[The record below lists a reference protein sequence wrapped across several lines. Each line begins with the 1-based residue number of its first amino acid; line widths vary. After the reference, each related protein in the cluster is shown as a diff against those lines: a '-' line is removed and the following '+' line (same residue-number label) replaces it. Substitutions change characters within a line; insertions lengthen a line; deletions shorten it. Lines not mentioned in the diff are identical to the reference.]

1 MLRLLLR
8 EEPAGCGHWSQAG
21 SLRCELRTAWLEA
34 VEDVQPLSP
43 GPGIP
48 LSSPEYRDQEAAARP
63 KSLLLNIGVLHLRE
77 QEEEKKDPANPRILS
92 VPREGTSPS

>member
-1 MLRLLLR
+1 M
-8 EEPAGCGHWSQAG
+8 
-21 SLRCELRTAWLEA
+21 RCELRTAWLGA

-43 GPGIP
+43 GPRVP

-77 QEEEKKDPANPRILS
+77 QEEEEKDPANPRILC
-92 VPREGTSPS
+92 VPREETSPS